1 MGAVSRIAQL
11 EAGVAAAVDVR
22 ERVRA
27 MNALAYELSRTGQ
40 AHRAIGVAE
49 EAQALAQPLADPG
62 LTASCVHTLARCRF
76 YLSDFLHA
84 LEGLLQAAQL
94 YHATGDLA
102 SEATV
107 LAGVGLCQ
115 DRLGAHDEAFDSLR
129 RALDAARGQGMAT
142 LETNIHNS
150 LAAVSLAGGRLDE
163 AASHA
168 AQGIELARA
177 QGDRNLLTKLL
188 GNDALTAQRRG
199 DDATDPATARQEYEA
214 ALAGVEE
221 ALLLARELGNRY
233 DEAHCLGI
241 SGALRRRLGRR
252 AEAAAALAA
261 TLEIGRELG
270 DLAIQAEACIEL
282 GELQAADDRPAAQRH
297 FEEAIRLAEGITARN
312 LLAEACKAYSARLE
326 QWGDPAASL
335 ALYKRYDAARGA
347 ELARARAQ
355 AVRAMLMLDFERV
368 TREAVR
374 LAEDQKAMVRE
385 TRELT
390 AASQQDPLTGLLNR
404 RGFDAKFAALAASS
418 EADDAPLAFALIDV
432 DNFKRIN
439 DDFSHAVGDAVLQRI
454 GRMIASQCRADDLP
468 MRYGGDEFLVA
479 LAGAG
484 VDGARVVMHRLKEAV
499 DACVWDDLAAGL
511 EVTVS
516 IGVAGG
522 PTSTSV
528 AVTIAD
534 ADRALYA
541 AKRGGRNRIVLASD
555 LAARRAEP

>member
-1 MGAVSRIAQL
+1 MGAFSRIAQL
-11 EAGVAAAVDVR
+11 EAEVAAAVDVR

-40 AHRAIGVAE
+40 AQRAIGVAE

-62 LTASCVHTLARCRF
+62 LTAGCIHTLARCRF
-76 YLSDFLHA
+76 YLSDFLRA

-199 DDATDPATARQEYEA
+199 DDATDPATARREYEA
-214 ALAGVEE
+214 ALAEVEE
-221 ALLLARELGNRY
+221 ALSLARGLFNRY

-241 SGALRRRLGRR
+241 SGALLRRLGRS

-261 TLEIGRELG
+261 TLDIGRELG
-270 DLAIQAEACIEL
+270 DLAIQAEACMEL
-282 GELQAADDRPAAQRH
+282 GELHAADDRPAAQRH

-347 ELARARAQ
+347 ELAHARAQ

-374 LAEDQKAMVRE
+374 LAENQKAMARE
-385 TRELT
+385 TLELT

-404 RGFDAKFAALAASS
+404 RGFDAKFAALAATG
-418 EADDAPLAFALIDV
+418 EADAPLAFALIDV
-432 DNFKRIN
+432 DNFKGIN
-439 DDFSHAVGDAVLQRI
+439 DNFSHAVGDAVLQRI

-479 LAGAG
+479 LTGADLDGAG
-484 VDGARVVMHRLKEAV
+484 VVMRRLKEAV
-499 DACVWDDLAAGL
+499 DACAWDDLAAGL

-516 IGVAGG
+516 IGVAAG

-541 AKRGGRNRIVLASD
+541 AKRGGRNRIVLARD
-555 LAARRAEP
+555 IDPRRAEA